1 MVTSKNLLALFFVF
15 SILGSGLTSCDS
27 GQNQNST
34 QTPPAAQE
42 PQDVPADTENEP
54 MPTPTPSVAPEIK
67 IPDSLPPVAPSP
79 SISPKVPDFG
89 DTKPKP
95 TPDNSRYKSV
105 PKDTPMKPDVG
116 NVEPDGKG
124 GILAPRD
131 EVMPEVKKPTPK
143 AKADSK
149 ISATSKTSASAARKA
164 LFQKAV
170 GFVPGSKDPKFQEY
184 YKKLDTLV
192 TKIEGQKPLT
202 QESIDAVN
210 KLNLEYPAEASK
222 FNDAMQNVLPNKNG
236 G

>member
-1 MVTSKNLLALFFVF
+1 MVTSKNLLALFVVF
-15 SILGSGLTSCDS
+15 SLLGSCLTSCDS
-27 GQNQNST
+27 GQNQSST
-34 QTPPAAQE
+34 ETPPATQEAQE
-42 PQDVPADTENEP
+42 APANTEAE
-54 MPTPTPSVAPEIK
+54 PTPSPYTAPEIK
-67 IPDSLPPVAPSP
+67 IPGSEPTITPSP
-79 SISPKVPDFG
+79 SVLPNTPDLG
-89 DTKPKP
+89 KTKPA
-95 TPDNSRYKSV
+95 PDNSKYKSV

-149 ISATSKTSASAARKA
+149 ISTTSKANASATRKA
-164 LFQKAV
+164 MFQKAA
-170 GFVPGSKDPKFQEY
+170 GFVPGSNDPKFQEY

-222 FNDAMQNVLPNKNG
+222 FNDAMQKVLPNKNG